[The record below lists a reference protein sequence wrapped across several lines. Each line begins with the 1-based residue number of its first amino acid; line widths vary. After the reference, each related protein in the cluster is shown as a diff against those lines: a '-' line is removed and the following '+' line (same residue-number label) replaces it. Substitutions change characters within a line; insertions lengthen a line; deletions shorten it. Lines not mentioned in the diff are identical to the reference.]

1 LFGGKR
7 GVAAL
12 SSIALVVVFSVL
24 AIALSTIFFKY
35 NQYMLRM
42 REIEETIVLRNK
54 ENLRVNATSASRNV
68 TLTVTNTGSVSATVE
83 AVLFLDPEGTVNETV
98 KLNPALTI
106 KVRETT
112 TITIPKNVTQNW
124 DVGVLT
130 QLGNVYWTDVQ
141 LTP

>member
-1 LFGGKR
+1 MFGGKR

-42 REIEETIVLRNK
+42 TEIEETIVLRNK

>member
-1 LFGGKR
+1 MFGGKR